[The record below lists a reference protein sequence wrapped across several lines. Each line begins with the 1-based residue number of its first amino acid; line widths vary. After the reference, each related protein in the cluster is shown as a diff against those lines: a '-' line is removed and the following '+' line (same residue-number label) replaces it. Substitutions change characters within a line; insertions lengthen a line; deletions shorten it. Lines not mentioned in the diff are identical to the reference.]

1 MWPAITSKKQ
11 TPGVDW
17 NVLLHFHE
25 AKLSELATTPANCG
39 RRKTDLGKS
48 TLLFRLQRK
57 GGTIGL
63 PLIRNS
69 RWLAARCWSVLQHR
83 ETLFS
88 FLFFF
93 IPPISAAIPDKWR
106 GGRDGLGG
114 EVGRLLLNA
123 LFEPGAPASSSI
135 LTCKL
140 AKIKR
145 ELLTRMPGISAGGG
159 NSYSTRSLSKEAF
172 PINVLACN
180 VFCSTSVFFIHASTV

>member
-88 FLFFF
+88 FLFFLF
-93 IPPISAAIPDKWR
+93 RRFPRLSRINGVE
-106 GGRDGLGG
+106 GGTGWEG
-114 EVGRLLLNA
+114 
-123 LFEPGAPASSSI
+123 
-135 LTCKL
+135 K
-140 AKIKR
+140 
-145 ELLTRMPGISAGGG
+145 SAGC
-159 NSYSTRSLSKEAF
+159 SLMLYSNRGPRLPRAF
-172 PINVLACN
+172 SPVN
-180 VFCSTSVFFIHASTV
+180 